1 MDMNC
6 RAAEGMVTRYINHT
20 LSIKELEEFLE
31 HVQSCSSCY
40 EELETYFIVHEAI
53 LQLNEEEESAVL
65 DLQHLL
71 EQDLK
76 KSRRYIRKKKLE
88 HVLTAVLF
96 LILIAVLMALLT
108 LVIQELGRFL

>member
-1 MDMNC
+1 MMNC

-20 LSIKELEEFLE
+20 LSIEELEEFLE

-53 LQLNEEEESAVL
+53 LQLDENNGDEAM
-65 DLQHLL
+65 DLRDLL

-76 KSRRYIRKKKLE
+76 KSRRYIRKKKAARIFTAAIFL
-88 HVLTAVLF
+88 VLIVA
-96 LILIAVLMALLT
+96 LIMFFVFVVM
-108 LVIQELGRFL
+108 ELGQFL